1 VFVSIS
7 CTESQILKDGKAAS
21 VVVTLTLTDCETG
34 ESTTAQCPGY
44 AEEPKSDKS
53 LWKAVTGACK
63 YVIRSFFCLATTDDP
78 EQDDQERMSSKPSTV
93 KPGRSVTASTP
104 GSVNHLQSVP
114 SEPAPNKPVTS
125 NEGSSTT
132 LEQTSLEMERIGWT
146 AIEGRQFLEQTF
158 GKRGRKELTAAE
170 LHQFL
175 SHLLELPSMSA
186 RAPAAMAS

>member
-1 VFVSIS
+1 MPRFTQVLLS
-7 CTESQILKDGKAAS
+7 AAS

-44 AEEPKSDKS
+44 AEDPKSDKS

-78 EQDDQERMSSKPSTV
+78 EQDDQERMSSKLSTTPTATTV
-93 KPGRSVTASTP
+93 KPSKSVTASTP

-114 SEPAPNKPVTS
+114 SEPAPNQTATN
-125 NEGSSTT
+125 NEGSPTT

-146 AIEGRQFLEQTF
+146 ATEGRQFLEQHF
-158 GKRGRKELTAAE
+158 GKRGRKELTASE

-175 SHLLELPSMSA
+175 GHLLELPSMSA
-186 RAPAAMAS
+186 RASQIVR